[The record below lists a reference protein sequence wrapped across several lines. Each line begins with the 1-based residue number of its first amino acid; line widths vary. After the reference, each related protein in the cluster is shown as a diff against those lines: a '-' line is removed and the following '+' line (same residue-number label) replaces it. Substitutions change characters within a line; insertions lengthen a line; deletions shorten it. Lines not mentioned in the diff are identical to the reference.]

1 MSMNTEVKD
10 GRKRLGVATL
20 LPAVV
25 AARLVSA
32 AARARA
38 LPADSVE
45 RKRIV
50 EKAISEVRAKCP
62 QAFRLSGENSR
73 S

>member
-25 AARLVSA
+25 AARLVA
-32 AARARA
+32 AARVCRE
-38 LPADSVE
+38 LPPDSIE
-45 RKRIV
+45 RKKTL
-50 EKAISEVRAKCP
+50 EKTIERVKAECP
-62 QAFRLSGENSR
+62 QAFR
-73 S
+73 